1 MTSVQ
6 DWKTARCAKTEDTD
20 HIQAIEALASLI
32 EGDISPADAAQSIT
46 SAYAASLK
54 ATKRVS
60 GPYRWYDTK
69 LSTFWASYMSNAIG
83 CFGSDE
89 AHARLT
95 SLLVEIS
102 ELPDLKD
109 DDGVVVKIDHHQT
122 FWSDLPGWGF
132 RFANTGLCESHRE
145 LPSDIV

>member
-6 DWKTARCAKTEDTD
+6 DWKTAKCAKTEDSD
-20 HIQAIEALASLI
+20 HITAVEALASLL
-32 EGDISPADAAQSIT
+32 EGNITPADAAQSIAT
-46 SAYAASLK
+46 AYTASLK

-60 GPYRWYDTK
+60 GPNRWYDTK
-69 LSTFWASYMSNAIG
+69 LPAFWASYMSNAIE

-89 AHARLT
+89 VHARLT

-102 ELPDLKD
+102 KLPDLKD
-109 DDGVVVKIDHHQT
+109 DDGVVVKTNRHQT

-132 RFANTGLCESHRE
+132 RFAKTGLCKSHHK
-145 LPSDIV
+145 LPSDVD